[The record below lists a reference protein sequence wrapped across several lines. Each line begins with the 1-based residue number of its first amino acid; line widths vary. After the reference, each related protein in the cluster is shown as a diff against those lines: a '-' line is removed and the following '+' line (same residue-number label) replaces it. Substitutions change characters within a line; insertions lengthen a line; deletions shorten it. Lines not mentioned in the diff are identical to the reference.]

1 MPTNQEVVSNQAGL
15 DDHIRRAALI
25 LNNLQAPR
33 NEAWFGEGHH
43 DALNTVSVQHLF
55 GRIKNALL
63 AASMMSATYQQVEEA
78 LDKLELTAA
87 TVKLLP
93 GMELQSPSHDST
105 PAPFLQGDMVQ
116 DKLPSADGELVMAPQ
131 SPRP

>member
-1 MPTNQEVVSNQAGL
+1 MM
-15 DDHIRRAALI
+15 
-25 LNNLQAPR
+25 
-33 NEAWFGEGHH
+33 
-43 DALNTVSVQHLF
+43 
-55 GRIKNALL
+55 L
-63 AASMMSATYQQVEEA
+63 AMYQQVKEA

-116 DKLPSADGELVMAPQ
+116 DKLPSADGELVLAQYVAMFSGPLPLHIISALTAIFGIDNNEQGEAGEAPLGLVGEGVDEMADEVE
-131 SPRP
+131 